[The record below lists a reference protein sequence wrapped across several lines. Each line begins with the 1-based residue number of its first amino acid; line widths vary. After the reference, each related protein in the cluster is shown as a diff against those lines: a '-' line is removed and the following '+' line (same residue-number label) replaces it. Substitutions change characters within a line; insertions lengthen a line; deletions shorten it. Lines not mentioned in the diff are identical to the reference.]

1 MPTIAESTQKLADLV
16 AKVNAFVNGPAT
28 QVIQTDNGQL
38 KTLAGAIKALESI
51 DYVQKIHDFNTVSEL
66 VASSVEL
73 GELGRVNLDLDSP
86 NNGIYQKQ
94 EAGWVKVSYEAL
106 YDLQDKLPN
115 PWNNVEKMFDEVDIA
130 GPIKVASGFIPV
142 SNSSTASSVFR
153 ARLEYNLDTGGVT
166 FAYHSDMF
174 VSVFAKA
181 AGVFGSQVNVLG
193 ANSFSPGSYTPGT
206 LPTLRVVHSN
216 VGTDHFFEVFLDPAK
231 DGSTVRAG
239 NGRLILENI
248 DLSVFDTF

>member
-16 AKVNAFVNGPAT
+16 AKVNAFVNGPAS

-51 DYVQKIHDFNTVSEL
+51 EYVQKIHEFNSVSQL
-66 VASSVEL
+66 MSASVEL
-73 GELGRVNLDLDSP
+73 GELGRVNLDIDPL

-94 EAGWVKVSYEAL
+94 QAGWIKVSYEDL

-115 PWNNVEKMFDEVDIA
+115 PWNNVVKTFDEVAIA
-130 GPIKVASGFIPV
+130 GPIKVAAGFIPV
-142 SNSSTASSVFR
+142 SNASTASSVFR
-153 ARLEYNLDTGGVT
+153 ARLEYNLDQGGVT

-174 VSVFAKA
+174 VSVYGKA
-181 AGVFGSQVNVLG
+181 SGVFGSQVNVLG
-193 ANSFSPGSYTPGT
+193 ANTFSPGSYAPGT

-216 VGTDHFFEVFLDPAK
+216 VNSDHMFEVFLDPAK
-231 DGSTVRAG
+231 DGSTVRPG
-239 NGRLILENI
+239 NGRLLLENI
-248 DLSVFDTF
+248 DLNVFDTF